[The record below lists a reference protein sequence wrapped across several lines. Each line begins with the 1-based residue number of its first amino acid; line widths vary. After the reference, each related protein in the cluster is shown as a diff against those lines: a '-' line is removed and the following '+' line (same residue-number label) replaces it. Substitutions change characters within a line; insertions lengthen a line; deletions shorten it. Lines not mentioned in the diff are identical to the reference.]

1 MTVNLKAPQ
10 KKNILNVPGF
20 RFLTFGAKIKLK
32 NIKDDIVIVE
42 LGKKSKT
49 AAVFTKNKFC
59 AAPVL
64 LAKDNLK
71 LNDPQ
76 LFIINSGN
84 ANAGTGQKG
93 IEDAKKINIEL
104 GKYFS
109 LDPNL
114 ILPFSTGVIL
124 QNLPVERIK
133 DSFKSNLTKIKYGSN
148 WIDAA
153 KSIMTTD
160 TVPKAVSKKFN
171 LGKNEITCTGIAKG
185 SGMIHPN
192 MATMLGF
199 IFLDAKISKTLLKDL
214 IRYVADRSFNLISV
228 DGDTSTNDSFV
239 ISTSND
245 AYNPVIIKKDK
256 MYIKLR
262 NNVLEI
268 AKDLAEKIV
277 RDGEGATKFIEIEVK
292 NAKNLRESQ
301 IIGKAIAN
309 SPLVKT
315 AFFASDPNLGRI
327 LSAIG
332 NAQLTDLDV
341 SVIDLYLNKDIVVK
355 NGMLS
360 KRYSEKKA
368 IGAMKSKEFKLS
380 IDLKRGKEV
389 ATILTTD
396 LSYEYVKINA
406 EYRT

>member
-1 MTVNLKAPQ
+1 MTVNLKVPQ

-32 NIKDDIVIVE
+32 NIKNDIVIVE

-64 LAKDNLK
+64 LAKENLK

-93 IEDAKKINIEL
+93 IEDAKKINTEL

-133 DSFKSNLTKIKYGSN
+133 NSFKSNLTKIKYGSN
-148 WIDAA
+148 WIDVA

-171 LGKNEITCTGIAKG
+171 LGKIEITCTGIAKG

-199 IFLDAKISKTLLKDL
+199 IFFDAKVSKTLLKDL
-214 IRYVADRSFNLISV
+214 VRYVADRSFNLISV

-239 ISTSND
+239 LSTSND
-245 AYNPVIIKKDK
+245 ADNPVITKKDK
-256 MYIKLR
+256 RYIKLR
-262 NNVLEI
+262 NNLLEI

-277 RDGEGATKFIEIEVK
+277 RDGEGATKFVEIEVK
-292 NAKNLRESQ
+292 NAKNLSESK

-341 SVIDLYLNKDIVVK
+341 SVIDLYLNKNIVVK

-368 IGAMKSKEFKLS
+368 IEAMKSKEFKLS

>member
-1 MTVNLKAPQ
+1 MTVNLKAPL

-32 NIKDDIVIVE
+32 NIKNDIVIVE

-71 LNDPQ
+71 SNDPQ

-84 ANAGTGQKG
+84 ANAGTGKKG
-93 IEDAKKINIEL
+93 IEDAKKINTEL

-109 LDPNL
+109 LDANL

-133 DSFKSNLTKIKYGSN
+133 DSFKSNLKKIKYGSN

-199 IFLDAKISKTLLKDL
+199 IFLDVKISKTLLKDL
-214 IRYVADRSFNLISV
+214 VRYVADRSFNLISV

-245 AYNPVIIKKDK
+245 ADNPLITKKDK

-262 NNVLEI
+262 NNILEI

-277 RDGEGATKFIEIEVK
+277 RDGEGATKFVEIEVK
-292 NAKNLRESQ
+292 NAKNLSELK

-332 NAQLTDLDV
+332 NAELTDLDV
-341 SVIDLYLNKDIVVK
+341 SVIDLYLNKNIVVK

-368 IGAMKSKEFKLS
+368 IEAMKSKEFKLS

-396 LSYEYVKINA
+396 LSYEYIKINA

>member
-1 MTVNLKAPQ
+1 MTVNLKAPL

-20 RFLTFGAKIKLK
+20 RFITFGAKIKLK
-32 NIKDDIVIVE
+32 NIRNDIVIVE

-71 LNDPQ
+71 SNDPQ

-93 IEDAKKINIEL
+93 IEDAKKINTEL

-171 LGKNEITCTGIAKG
+171 LGKNKITCTGIAKG

-214 IRYVADRSFNLISV
+214 VRYVADRSFNLISV

-239 ISTSND
+239 ISTSSD
-245 AYNPVIIKKDK
+245 ADNPVITKKDN

-277 RDGEGATKFIEIEVK
+277 RDGEGATKFVEIEVK
-292 NAKNLRESQ
+292 NAKNLSESK

-341 SVIDLYLNKDIVVK
+341 SIIDLYLNKNIVVK

-368 IGAMKSKEFKLS
+368 IDAMKSQEFKLS

>member
-32 NIKDDIVIVE
+32 NIKNDIVIVE

-64 LAKDNLK
+64 LAKDNLNS
-71 LNDPQ
+71 NDPQ

-93 IEDAKKINIEL
+93 IEDAKKINTEL

-214 IRYVADRSFNLISV
+214 VMYVADRSFNLISV

-245 AYNPVIIKKDK
+245 ADNPVITKKDK

-277 RDGEGATKFIEIEVK
+277 RDGEGATKFVEIEVK
-292 NAKNLRESQ
+292 NAKNLSESK
-301 IIGKAIAN
+301 IIGKAVAN

-341 SVIDLYLNKDIVVK
+341 SIIDLYLNKNIVVK

-368 IGAMKSKEFKLS
+368 IDAMKSQEFKLS

>member
-1 MTVNLKAPQ
+1 MTVNLKAPL

-32 NIKDDIVIVE
+32 NIKNDIVIVE

-71 LNDPQ
+71 LSDPQ

-104 GKYFS
+104 GRYFS

-214 IRYVADRSFNLISV
+214 VRHVADRSFNLISV
-228 DGDTSTNDSFV
+228 DGETSTNDSFV

-245 AYNPVIIKKDK
+245 ANNPVITKKDK

-262 NNVLEI
+262 NNVLDI

-277 RDGEGATKFIEIEVK
+277 RDGEGATKFVEIEVK
-292 NAKNLRESQ
+292 NAKNLSESK
-301 IIGKAIAN
+301 IVGKAIAN
-309 SPLVKT
+309 SPLAKT

-368 IGAMKSKEFKLS
+368 IEAMKSKEFKLS
-380 IDLKRGKEV
+380 IDLKRGKEL

>member
-1 MTVNLKAPQ
+1 
-10 KKNILNVPGF
+10 
-20 RFLTFGAKIKLK
+20 
-32 NIKDDIVIVE
+32 
-42 LGKKSKT
+42 
-49 AAVFTKNKFC
+49 
-59 AAPVL
+59 
-64 LAKDNLK
+64 
-71 LNDPQ
+71 
-76 LFIINSGN
+76 
-84 ANAGTGQKG
+84 
-93 IEDAKKINIEL
+93 
-104 GKYFS
+104 
-109 LDPNL
+109 
-114 ILPFSTGVIL
+114 LPFSTGVIL

-214 IRYVADRSFNLISV
+214 VRYVADRSFNLISV

-245 AYNPVIIKKDK
+245 ADNPLIIKKDK

-277 RDGEGATKFIEIEVK
+277 RDGEGATKFVEIEVK
-292 NAKNLRESQ
+292 NAKNLSESK

-341 SVIDLYLNKDIVVK
+341 SIIDLYLNKNIVVK

-368 IGAMKSKEFKLS
+368 IDAMKSQEFKLS

>member
-32 NIKDDIVIVE
+32 NIKNDIVIVE

-64 LAKDNLK
+64 LAKDNLNS
-71 LNDPQ
+71 NDPQ

-93 IEDAKKINIEL
+93 IEDAKKINTEL

-214 IRYVADRSFNLISV
+214 VMYVADRSFNLISV

-245 AYNPVIIKKDK
+245 ADNPVITKKDK

-277 RDGEGATKFIEIEVK
+277 RDGEGATKFVEIEVK
-292 NAKNLRESQ
+292 NAKNLSESK
-301 IIGKAIAN
+301 IIGKAVAN

-341 SVIDLYLNKDIVVK
+341 SIIDLYLNKNIVVK

-360 KRYSEKKA
+360 KKYSEKKA
-368 IGAMKSKEFKLS
+368 IDAMKSQEFKLS

>member
-32 NIKDDIVIVE
+32 NIKNDIVIVE

-64 LAKDNLK
+64 LAKDNLNS
-71 LNDPQ
+71 NDPQ

-93 IEDAKKINIEL
+93 IEDAKKINTEL

-214 IRYVADRSFNLISV
+214 VMYVADRSFNLISV

-245 AYNPVIIKKDK
+245 ADNPVITKKDK

-277 RDGEGATKFIEIEVK
+277 RDGEGATKFVEIEVK
-292 NAKNLRESQ
+292 NAKNLSESK
-301 IIGKAIAN
+301 IIGKAVAN

-341 SVIDLYLNKDIVVK
+341 SVIDLYLNKNIVVK

-368 IGAMKSKEFKLS
+368 IEAMKSKEFKLS

>member
-1 MTVNLKAPQ
+1 MTVNLKAPL

-32 NIKDDIVIVE
+32 SIKNDIVIVE

-71 LNDPQ
+71 SNDPQ

-93 IEDAKKINIEL
+93 IEDAKKINTEL

-160 TVPKAVSKKFN
+160 TIPKAVSKKFN
-171 LGKNEITCTGIAKG
+171 LGKNKITCTGIAKG

-214 IRYVADRSFNLISV
+214 VRYVADRSFNLISV

-239 ISTSND
+239 ISTSSD
-245 AYNPVIIKKDK
+245 ADNPVITKKDN

-277 RDGEGATKFIEIEVK
+277 RDGEGATKFVEIEVK
-292 NAKNLRESQ
+292 NAKNLSESK
-301 IIGKAIAN
+301 IIGKA
-309 SPLVKT
+309 
-315 AFFASDPNLGRI
+315 I

-341 SVIDLYLNKDIVVK
+341 SIIDLYLNKNIVVK

-368 IGAMKSKEFKLS
+368 IDAMKSQEFKLS

>member
-1 MTVNLKAPQ
+1 MTVNLKAPL

-32 NIKDDIVIVE
+32 NLKNDIVIVE

-76 LFIINSGN
+76 LLIINSGN

-93 IEDAKKINIEL
+93 IEDAKKINTEL

-109 LDPNL
+109 LDPSL

-133 DSFKSNLTKIKYGSN
+133 DSFKNNLTKIKYGSN

-160 TVPKAVSKKFN
+160 TVPKAVSIKFN

-199 IFLDAKISKTLLKDL
+199 IFIDVKISKTLLKDL
-214 IRYVADRSFNLISV
+214 VRYVADRSFNLISV

-245 AYNPVIIKKDK
+245 ADNPVITKKDK

-277 RDGEGATKFIEIEVK
+277 RDGEGATKFVEIEVK
-292 NAKNLRESQ
+292 NAKNLSESK

-332 NAQLTDLDV
+332 NVSMADLDI
-341 SVIDLYLNKDIVVK
+341 SLIDLYLNNNIVVK

-368 IGAMKSKEFKLS
+368 IEAMKSKEFKLS

>member
-20 RFLTFGAKIKLK
+20 RFLTFGANIKLK
-32 NIKDDIVIVE
+32 NIKNDIVIVE

-93 IEDAKKINIEL
+93 IEDAKKINTEL

-133 DSFKSNLTKIKYGSN
+133 DSFKSNLTKMKYGSN

-214 IRYVADRSFNLISV
+214 VRYVADRSFNLISV

-245 AYNPVIIKKDK
+245 ADNPAITKKDK

-262 NNVLEI
+262 NNILEI

-277 RDGEGATKFIEIEVK
+277 RDGEGATKFVEIEVK
-292 NAKNLRESQ
+292 NAKNLSESQ

-341 SVIDLYLNKDIVVK
+341 SVIDLYLNNNIVVK

-368 IGAMKSKEFKLS
+368 IEAMKSKEFKLS

>member
-1 MTVNLKAPQ
+1 MTVNLKAPL

-32 NIKDDIVIVE
+32 NLKNDIVIVE

-76 LFIINSGN
+76 LLIINSGN

-109 LDPNL
+109 MDPNL

-199 IFLDAKISKTLLKDL
+199 IFIDVKISKTLLKDL
-214 IRYVADRSFNLISV
+214 VRYVADRSFNLISV

-239 ISTSND
+239 ISTSNVAD
-245 AYNPVIIKKDK
+245 NPVITKKDK

-277 RDGEGATKFIEIEVK
+277 RDGEGATKFVEIEVK
-292 NAKNLRESQ
+292 NAKNLSESK

-332 NAQLTDLDV
+332 NASLADLDI
-341 SVIDLYLNKDIVVK
+341 SLIDLYLNNNIVVK

-368 IGAMKSKEFKLS
+368 IEVMKSKEFKLS
-380 IDLKRGKEV
+380 IDLKRGKEE